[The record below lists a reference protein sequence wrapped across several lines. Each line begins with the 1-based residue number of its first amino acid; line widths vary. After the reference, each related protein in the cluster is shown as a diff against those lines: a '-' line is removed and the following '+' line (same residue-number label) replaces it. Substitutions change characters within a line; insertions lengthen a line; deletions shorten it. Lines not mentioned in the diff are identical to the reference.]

1 MLNLKTQEKKI
12 VLLWDFEDIIMF
24 GEESKIM
31 LKKVVFFMF
40 GFNIKKLN
48 LIKISKK
55 FIYFKE
61 RKIMFKKMV

>member
-1 MLNLKTQEKKI
+1 
-12 VLLWDFEDIIMF
+12 
-24 GEESKIM
+24 
-31 LKKVVFFMF
+31 MF